1 MLFFFFENILF
12 NEKMLFKMKSV
23 MRPRVLCLAISS
35 VVAMSCFAQKFP
47 FQDENLPIEQRVED
61 LLGRMSLEEKI
72 AIIHAQSKFSSPGV
86 PRLGVPELWCT
97 DGPHGIRPEVKWD
110 EWDQAGW
117 TNDSIVAFPALT
129 CLAST
134 WNEEMAR
141 LYGVSIGEEARYRKK
156 DVLLGPGVNIFRTP
170 LCGRNFEYMGE
181 DPYLSGKMAV
191 QYIKGVQSNGVATCV
206 KHFCLNNQE
215 RARHS
220 VDVHVGDRALYE
232 IYLPAFKMAVLDG
245 DSWTL
250 MAAYNRIDGQ
260 HAGHNYR
267 TLKQILKGE
276 WGWKGAVVSDWGGTH
291 NTDEAVRNG
300 LDLEFGTGTNGLS
313 GRAKKS
319 YDNYHLALPF
329 LEGIESGK
337 YSETDLDDKVR
348 RVLRLHMLTTMNT
361 HRPFGCI
368 NSKEHYDAARQI
380 GAEGIV
386 LLKNDNN
393 ILPLKAEGK
402 KILVVGENA
411 VKMMTVGGGSSSLKV
426 QRETSPLQGLQNRYA
441 GKAEI
446 KWVRGYVGDISGSY
460 NGVTTGQNLADKR
473 SFRELVTE
481 AVAEAKTADY
491 VIFIG
496 GLNKSG
502 GQDCEGVDRQQYGLP
517 YKQDSL
523 ITELAKANRNF
534 VVVNISGTAVE
545 LPWADSVPVIV
556 QDWYL
561 GSEAGNSL
569 AQVLSGDVTPSGKLP
584 FTWPKKLSDVPAH
597 KLDDYNDKEEQYK
610 EGIFVGYRWAD
621 MQKDV
626 KPLFAFGF
634 GLSYTTFDYAKPT
647 VDKNVISGSDSITV
661 SVKVRNSGKV
671 AGKEIVQLYISDKKS
686 SLPRPIKELKGF
698 KKIALNPGEEKSVS
712 FTIGKDALSYFDDK
726 KHEWVAEPGK
736 FEALVASS
744 SQDIRGKVGF
754 ELK

>member
-1 MLFFFFENILF
+1 MIVVLSFEKLIF
-12 NEKMLFKMKSV
+12 KVKMIVIMK
-23 MRPRVLCLAISS
+23 RKLLCMATCL
-35 VVAMSCFAQKFP
+35 VVATLGFAQKYP
-47 FQDENLPIEQRVED
+47 FMDEKLSIEQRVED
-61 LLGRMSLEEKI
+61 LLGRMTLEEKI
-72 AIIHAQSKFSSPGV
+72 AIIHAQSKFCSPGV

-117 TNDSIVAFPALT
+117 TNDSIIAFPALT

-134 WNEEMAR
+134 WNEDMAH

-181 DPYLSGKMAV
+181 DPFLSGRLAV
-191 QYIKGVQSNGVATCV
+191 QYVKGVQSNGVATCV

-215 RARHS
+215 RARHT
-220 VDVHVGDRALYE
+220 VNVHVDDRALYE

-250 MAAYNRIDGQ
+250 MGSYNKIDGQ
-260 HAGHNYR
+260 HACHNYR
-267 TLKQILKGE
+267 MLQQILKGE
-276 WGWKGAVVSDWGGTH
+276 WGWKGAVISDWGGTH
-291 NTDEAVRNG
+291 NADEAVRNG

-319 YDNYHLALPF
+319 YDNYFLALPF

-337 YSETDLDDKVR
+337 YSVADLDDKVR
-348 RVLRLHMLTTMNT
+348 RVLRLHMFTTLNT
-361 HRPFGCI
+361 HKPFGCI
-368 NSKEHYDAARQI
+368 NSEEHYEAARQI

-386 LLKNDNN
+386 LLKNENN
-393 ILPLKAEGK
+393 ILPLKANGK

-426 QRETSPLQGLQNRYA
+426 QREINPLQGLQARYA

-446 KWVRGYVGDISGSY
+446 KWVRGYVGDVSGSY
-460 NGVTTGQNLADKR
+460 NGVTTGQNLTEKR
-473 SFRELVTE
+473 SFKELVTE
-481 AVAEAKTADY
+481 AVAEAEKADY
-491 VIFIG
+491 VIYIG

-502 GQDCEGVDRQQYGLP
+502 GQDCEGVDRRQYGLP

-523 ITELAKANRNF
+523 ITELAQANKNLI
-534 VVVNISGTAVE
+534 VVNISGTAFE
-545 LPWADSVPVIV
+545 MPWVDKVPVIV

-569 AQVLSGDVTPSGKLP
+569 AQVLSGDVSPSGKLP

-597 KLDDYNDKEEQYK
+597 KLDDYNDKEEFYK
-610 EGIFVGYRWAD
+610 ESIFVGYRWAD
-621 MQKDV
+621 KQKDV
-626 KPLFAFGF
+626 EPLFPFGY
-634 GLSYTTFDYAKPT
+634 GLSYTTFDYAKPV
-647 VDKNVISGSDSITV
+647 VDKRTVSSTDSITV
-661 SVKVRNSGKV
+661 SVKVKNSGSV
-671 AGKEIVQLYISDKKS
+671 AAKEIVQLYISDKKS

-698 KKIALNPGEEKSVS
+698 KKILLNPGEEKMVS
-712 FTIGKDALSYFDDK
+712 FTIGKDALSFFDDK

-736 FEALVASS
+736 FEAIIASS
-744 SQDIRGKVGF
+744 SRDIRGKVGF
-754 ELK
+754 ELR